1 MISLVGCYSL
11 TGRCT
16 PKESVSQPRLART
29 HESHHVKIAHS
40 ETTDWTPPRTVRGGF
55 LRFKCLL
62 EGQEGSPNNFSLVV
76 VHTDLSF
83 KSPRHRHNFDQ
94 IRITL
99 QGSTNIGPRQNIEVG
114 DVAYF
119 PEGAYY
125 GPQNQELVG
134 QSSLAMVIQF
144 GGVSGNGYMSQ
155 RQMLAAQEA
164 MQAAGRFEDGV
175 YRREGAVAGER
186 KNQDAYEAI
195 WEHHNGRPIHYP
207 KPQLSEPVQFP
218 GQDPDWNPVEG
229 AAGVS
234 QRLLGD
240 FTAHDVRIA
249 TLRLE
254 PGASHTIPAIGQAR
268 LVFFTEGA
276 GAIGPE
282 ARWAAHTAAH
292 IEPHES
298 VTLTAHDTSEALVLT
313 MPGFDGAQQ

>member
-1 MISLVGCYSL
+1 MADATRCAAGA
-11 TGRCT
+11 GRGT
-16 PKESVSQPRLART
+16 STSQRAPQRAS

-62 EGQEGSPNNFSLVV
+62 EGQEGSPNNFSLVI

-99 QGSTNIGPRQNIEVG
+99 QGSTNVGPRQNIEVG

-144 GGVSGNGYMSQ
+144 GGASGNGYMSQ
-155 RQMLAAQEA
+155 RQLLAAQEA
-164 MQAAGRFEDGV
+164 MQATGRFEDGI

-195 WEHHNGRPIHYP
+195 WEYHNGRPIQYP
-207 KPQLSEPVQFP
+207 RPHLTEPVQFQ
-218 GQDPDWNPVEG
+218 GKDPVWRPVEG

-240 FTAHDVRIA
+240 FTEHDVRIA
-249 TLRLE
+249 TLRFE
-254 PGASHTIPAIGQAR
+254 PGASHSFLAIGQPR
-268 LVFFTEGA
+268 LVFFTDGA
-276 GAIGPE
+276 GTIGSDG
-282 ARWAAHTAAH
+282 RWAAHTAVH
-292 IEPHES
+292 IEPHE
-298 VTLTAHDTSEALVLT
+298 VATLTAHQASEALVLA
-313 MPGFDGAQQ
+313 MPGFEGALP